1 MGVPWNYVD
10 SLVFIL
16 IESSSYYFFFLSQ
29 YLFVWSKSYVCTS
42 FHIYFFVC
50 LQDILFISL
59 VMGVLLPILSLHVV
73 LLVNLL
79 LTLSLLYLFYLFYPS
94 PCRASSPIT
103 SPCLFSPLS
112 VSYLCYLLVPLSM
125 SNLSCIFPS
134 LFMPYIFCLLLPLS
148 MSCLCCLLPA
158 IFLP

>member
-1 MGVPWNYVD
+1 MVVPWNYVD

-16 IESSSYYFFFLSQ
+16 IESSSYSFFFLSQ

-103 SPCLFSPLS
+103 SPCLLS
-112 VSYLCYLLVPLSM
+112 LCYLLVPLSM